1 MVKKDLKKK
10 PPRQTDVLENLQVN
24 SSKTLQLPTARMPVS
39 NLQAKA
45 IKKFSPGRTQF
56 GKRWQEVGKYATRV
70 FLRHKKHILFRH
82 RAAQMTRTIAFYT
95 TFTPRHRNPPAVRR
109 GKFSCPT
116 SQSRFQFK
124 CRNKKKKKN
133 NTPVKLIRFRF
144 IWELGENKPRWTKT
158 KQKKKRNAGWCDG
171 WGRGGVRNLRAML
184 YTPLRRVHTRIHSPW
199 YALAK
204 CREFPAATNFSP
216 GTVFGQLTAT
226 RNARTASPAWVHFTF
241 AFSARIDASTFAEDF
256 ACIFFCT

>member
-1 MVKKDLKKK
+1 M
-10 PPRQTDVLENLQVN
+10 
-24 SSKTLQLPTARMPVS
+24 S

-70 FLRHKKHILFRH
+70 FLRHKKHFLFRH

-124 CRNKKKKKN
+124 YRNKKEKK
-133 NTPVKLIRFRF
+133 IRLSNSFVF
-144 IWELGENKPRWTKT
+144 DSFGSWERTSLGEQ
-158 KQKKKRNAGWCDG
+158 KQNKKRRETQADVTGG
-171 WGRGGVRNLRAML
+171 GGGGGGVRNLRAML
-184 YTPLRRVHTRIHSPW
+184 YTPLRRVHTRIHSP
-199 YALAK
+199 
-204 CREFPAATNFSP
+204 
-216 GTVFGQLTAT
+216 
-226 RNARTASPAWVHFTF
+226 
-241 AFSARIDASTFAEDF
+241 
-256 ACIFFCT
+256 